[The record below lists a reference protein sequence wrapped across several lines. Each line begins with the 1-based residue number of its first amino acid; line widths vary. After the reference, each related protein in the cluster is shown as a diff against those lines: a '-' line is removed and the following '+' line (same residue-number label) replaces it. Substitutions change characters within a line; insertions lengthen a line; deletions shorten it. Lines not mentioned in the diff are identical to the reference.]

1 MKTVV
6 VVAAL
11 AIFWVMAIGGI
22 VRRVRGT
29 VLTRQIIV
37 SVRFAVVVAALDS
50 VSDKDTSLG
59 IALGVILCAI
69 ALYLTFARPPKSKS
83 ARTMNRQY
91 S

>member
-11 AIFWVMAIGGI
+11 AIFWVMGIGAI
-22 VRRVRGT
+22 VRRVKGEL
-29 VLTRQIIV
+29 LTRQMIV
-37 SVRFAVVVAALDS
+37 TVGSAAVITAS
-50 VSDKDTSLG
+50 NFVSDKDTSLG

-69 ALYLTFARPPKSKS
+69 PLYLTFARPPKSKS
-83 ARTMNRQY
+83 DRAMNRQY